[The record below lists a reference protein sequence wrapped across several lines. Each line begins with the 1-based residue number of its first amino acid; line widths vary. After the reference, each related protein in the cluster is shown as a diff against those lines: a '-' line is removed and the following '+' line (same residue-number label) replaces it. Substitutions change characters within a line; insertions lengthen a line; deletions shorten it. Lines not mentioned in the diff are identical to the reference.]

1 MNLVVV
7 CTNYPY
13 LKGNAEYNL
22 LNIQLNSFKN
32 SFKNIFLLPTG
43 RSKSES
49 EYPQHKDK
57 IFFNLRK
64 PKGTFL
70 FKFLIH
76 FFEHIGF
83 LISEIKSINRIKR
96 LKKFK
101 KSLFAY
107 VKGIYLMVFLEY
119 SLKNKG
125 IHLSE
130 VFIYS
135 FWFDDYTLGAL
146 LFKLKYPTS
155 KVITG
160 AHGHDLYFERH
171 PEKSIPFR
179 YIAMELIDHI
189 IPDSKEGAQYLKYN
203 FPLFKHK
210 VSHLNSGVIQKYK
223 KSKPSNDGI
232 FRALTLSRT
241 DSVKRIDYLLNT
253 LKELEDYSDF
263 EIQYFHIGNGEE
275 LDDLKEYTKQLNFNK
290 FKIKFLGSLDDND
303 LKAFFE
309 KKPIDVFLNVS
320 SSEGTSMALI
330 EALSYAIPTIVTNV
344 GGNKTIG
351 KYCKTLLPLNFKPN
365 DLFEYFKKIHF
376 DNTYRDKLRKLSYS
390 YWLKNH
396 DVKVTERV
404 IKKVFKET
412 ARSS

>member
-43 RSKSES
+43 RSKSE
-49 EYPQHKDK
+49 YPQHKDK

-64 PKGTFL
+64 PTGTFL
-70 FKFLIH
+70 FKFLIY
-76 FFEHIGF
+76 FFGHIGF
-83 LISEIKSINRIKR
+83 LIREIRSINRIKR

-119 SLKNKG
+119 SLKKKG

-146 LFKLKYPTS
+146 LFKLKHPTT

-210 VSHLNSGVIQKYK
+210 VSHLNSGVKKKLK

-232 FRALTLSRT
+232 FRILTLSRT
-241 DSVKRIDYLLNT
+241 DPVKRIDYLLNT
-253 LKELEDYSDF
+253 LKKLEDLLEF
-263 EIQYFHIGNGEE
+263 EIQYFHIGDGEE
-275 LDDLKEYTKQLNFNK
+275 LDELKKQSKCLKFEK
-290 FKIKFLGSLDDND
+290 FKIMFLGNLKDND
-303 LKAFFE
+303 LKVFFE
-309 KKPIDVFLNVS
+309 NKPIDVFLNVS

-330 EALSYAIPTIVTNV
+330 EALSYAIPSVVTNV
-344 GGNKTIG
+344 GGNKIIG
-351 KYCKTLLPLNFKPN
+351 SYCKTMLPLNFTPD
-365 DLFEYFKKIHF
+365 DLLEYFKKIHY
-376 DNTYRDKLRKLSYS
+376 DSSYRDQLSKQSYS
-390 YWLKNH
+390 YWLNNH
-396 DVKVTERV
+396 DANGIHNEINK
-404 IKKVFKET
+404 IFKET
-412 ARSS
+412 AKS

>member
-7 CTNYPY
+7 CTNYPI

-22 LNIQLNSFKN
+22 LNVQLNNLKR

-43 RSKSES
+43 RLKFQYD
-49 EYPQHKDK
+49 YPYPKDK
-57 IFFNLRK
+57 IFFNLRN
-64 PKGTFL
+64 PKGVILFQFLIYFLKYISFL
-70 FKFLIH
+70 FDEVRSINKNKRLYK
-76 FFEHIGF
+76 
-83 LISEIKSINRIKR
+83 LKKSIY
-96 LKKFK
+96 
-101 KSLFAY
+101 AY
-107 VKGIYLMVFLEY
+107 LKGIYLMVFLEY
-119 SLKNKG
+119 NLKNKG
-125 IHLSE
+125 ILPSE

-146 LFKLKYPTS
+146 FFKLRYPTS

-160 AHGHDLYFERH
+160 AHGHDLYFERR
-171 PEKSIPFR
+171 PEKIIPFR
-179 YIAMELIDHI
+179 NKAMELIDHI
-189 IPDSKEGAQYLKYN
+189 IPDSREGAQYLKNKY
-203 FPLFKHK
+203 PVFKHK
-210 VSHLNSGVIQKYK
+210 VSHLNSGVIQKSK

-241 DSVKRIDYLLNT
+241 DQVKRIDYLLNA

-275 LDDLKEYTKQLNFNK
+275 LDDLKEYTKQLKFDR
-290 FKIKFLGSLDDND
+290 FKIKFLGGIDDND

-309 KKPIDVFLNVS
+309 NKPIDVFLNVS
-320 SSEGTSMALI
+320 SSEGTPMALI
-330 EALSYAIPTIVTNV
+330 EAISYAIPTIVTNV

-351 KYCKTLLPLNFKPN
+351 KYCKTLLPLNFKSN

-376 DNTYRDKLRKLSYS
+376 DNTYRDQLRKLSYS

-396 DVKVTERV
+396 DVKVTERE

-412 ARSS
+412 ARS